1 MLMCF
6 DEDIC
11 IVMCIKIFKFLVDFN
26 LLVNLVL
33 DVYFLL
39 YLDFEIDNI
48 EWERKFMNRI

>member
-33 DVYFLL
+33 EMRIVYLFWFCL
-39 YLDFEIDNI
+39 FFVIF
-48 EWERKFMNRI
+48 RF

>member
-33 DVYFLL
+33 
-39 YLDFEIDNI
+39 E
-48 EWERKFMNRI
+48 MRIIY